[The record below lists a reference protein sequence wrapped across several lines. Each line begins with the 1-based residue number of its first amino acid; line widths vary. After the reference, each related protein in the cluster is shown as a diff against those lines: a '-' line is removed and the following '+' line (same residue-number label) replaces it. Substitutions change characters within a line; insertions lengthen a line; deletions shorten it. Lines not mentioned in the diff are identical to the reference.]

1 MRVVAWVAIVAAVA
15 TGCGEADKP
24 VASTPAPSATP
35 SSGPLDKAQYQ
46 AKLTALEQLLAGKV
60 RAIAA
65 ARTADDADSALS
77 ALTGELNTQISAL
90 ASLEKVAAVKGADQA
105 LVQGLLAARDGMQYA
120 RLESVRE
127 QHAGEVGSCGGA
139 AYVAGTASVL
149 FSAHLPKAISQLRTA
164 GVTFG
169 STLVTNGGKA
179 PLSTIKNG
187 TILRRSGPPG
197 GGSVEIENSSTYE
210 DLMVSVVPVGGSPKK
225 PQVVAFLHGDA
236 KATISGLRGNYV
248 LYYQSGHTWSPRLD
262 RFLEGCQF
270 QRLNEVF
277 TKDADWSVR
286 LLTASGLV
294 ADVVKVPAY

>member
-1 MRVVAWVAIVAAVA
+1 MRVVAVVAIIATLA
-15 TGCGEADKP
+15 TGCGGAAKP
-24 VASTPAPSATP
+24 QVSTPTPSATP
-35 SSGPLDKAQYQ
+35 SGPLDKAQYQ
-46 AKLTALEQLLAGKV
+46 ATLTALEQLLAGKL

-65 ARTADDADSALS
+65 APSASAADSALS
-77 ALTGELNTQISAL
+77 ALTGQLNTQIDAL
-90 ASLEKVAAVKGADQA
+90 ALLDKAAAVKSADEA
-105 LVQGLLAARDGMQYA
+105 LLKALMAVRDGTQYA

-127 QHAGEVGSCGGA
+127 QHAGEPGSCGGA

-164 GVTFG
+164 GLTFG
-169 STLVTNGGKA
+169 STLVTNGGNA
-179 PLSTIKNG
+179 PLSTVKNG
-187 TILRRSGPPG
+187 TFLRRSGPPG

-236 KATISGLRGNYV
+236 KTTISGLRGNYV

-277 TKDADWSVR
+277 TKDLGWSVR
-286 LLTASGLV
+286 LLTAADLV
-294 ADVVKVPAY
+294 ANVVKVPAY